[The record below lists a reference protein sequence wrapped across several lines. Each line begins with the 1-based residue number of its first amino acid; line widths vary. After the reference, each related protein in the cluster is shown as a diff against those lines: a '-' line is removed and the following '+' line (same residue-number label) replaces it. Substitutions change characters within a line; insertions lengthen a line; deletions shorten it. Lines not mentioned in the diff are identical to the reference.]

1 MRNKGV
7 LKSIWYLLQY
17 RFRKGMTAL
26 IGKLGERKLSILYRL
41 IMEVA
46 PIDRFVDMGTMV
58 TITHDMGYIT
68 HKEKMLV
75 LSDIR
80 EFLTNEE
87 TGYVYLST
95 SHKIYSMGVARVDN
109 NMIKREW
116 MEHIDHLRMTGR

>member
-1 MRNKGV
+1 MGNSGV
-7 LKSIWYLLQY
+7 LKSIWHLLQH
-17 RFRKGMTAL
+17 RFRKGMTSL
-26 IGKLGERKLSILYRL
+26 IGILGERKLSILYRR

-46 PIDRFVDMGTMV
+46 PFYRFVDMGTMV
-58 TITHDMGYIT
+58 TIAHDMGYIT

-80 EFLTNEE
+80 EFLTDEE

-95 SHKIYSMGVARVDN
+95 SHKIFALGVDYVDDT
-109 NMIKREW
+109 MIKREW